1 MITRSSKSM
10 KYNTA
15 DDIIIKTLSSKY
27 SKIIHKDDLPSRLQF
42 SKNGTG
48 DRWCKKKY
56 RYTVVYVNGNIK
68 SYHTL
73 EYDIVKDIKIKIFL
87 LENIN
92 RNQAFK
98 GHKIVG
104 VFVHGENNVKNGHPI
119 KSSIIKE
126 ITKRKC
132 IVCGNKRNIECD
144 HKNDFYNDKRVLSIH
159 TQIIDDFQPLCRQC
173 NLRKRGIC
181 QIEHKEKKLFSAKE
195 LPEFDEYDFEFT
207 WEKKSYDIN
216 DKNCKKD
223 TFWYDP
229 KEFRR
234 KVRVSYLER
243 VQVLTHSCMT
253 V

>member
-1 MITRSSKSM
+1 M
-10 KYNTA
+10 
-15 DDIIIKTLSSKY
+15 
-27 SKIIHKDDLPSRLQF
+27 
-42 SKNGTG
+42 
-48 DRWCKKKY
+48 
-56 RYTVVYVNGNIK
+56 
-68 SYHTL
+68 
-73 EYDIVKDIKIKIFL
+73 
-87 LENIN
+87 
-92 RNQAFK
+92 
-98 GHKIVG
+98 
-104 VFVHGENNVKNGHPI
+104 
-119 KSSIIKE
+119 
-126 ITKRKC
+126 
-132 IVCGNKRNIECD
+132 CGNKRNIECD